1 MKLSTKGRY
10 GIRALVD
17 LAVHMEEGPVQIR
30 RIAGR
35 QGISEKYLWH
45 LLDYLRTAGL
55 VRSVRGFRG
64 GFLLARDPSE
74 IRLSELFQILEGP
87 VVIVDCIAGLR
98 ECDRADEC
106 VTQEIWLRVNQA
118 ITDVL
123 ESTTLA
129 DLIRRHKATQKDLA
143 RSVCEEKPPARSRQ
157 HT

>member
-1 MKLSTKGRY
+1 MKLSTKARY

-17 LAVHMEEGPVQIR
+17 LAVHMDEGPVQIR
-30 RIAGR
+30 RIAER
-35 QGISEKYLWH
+35 QGISDKYLWH

-55 VRSVRGFRG
+55 VRSVRGFGG

-87 VVIVDCIAGLR
+87 LAIVDCIGGLL

-118 ITDVL
+118 LTNVL

-129 DLIRRHKATQKDLA
+129 DLIQRHKATQKGLTP
-143 RSVCEEKPPARSRQ
+143 SIGE
-157 HT
+157 